1 MDISGRQIAIRLT
14 AEGASMLFSGTDSHW
29 MIGGELKGESAPV
42 GCWVRVTHMGRWG
55 EKLTALPPEAPVVE
69 CLIRWD
75 FVIMAALV
83 PAGTSMGTSFG
94 FKLPLP
100 SKTEGE
106 AV

>member
-1 MDISGRQIAIRLT
+1 
-14 AEGASMLFSGTDSHW
+14 
-29 MIGGELKGESAPV
+29 
-42 GCWVRVTHMGRWG
+42 
-55 EKLTALPPEAPVVE
+55 VVE

-83 PAGTSMGTSFG
+83 PDGTSMGTSFG

-106 AV
+106 AVLTMPAF